1 MELNVSFSLTGLS
14 NNGSSFISSTISLF
28 SKLSIKSC
36 VTLCKLSFNNSVN
49 PENSA
54 ILFLISLTLWLVL
67 SISEYSSNPPSMVW
81 PLLS

>member
-36 VTLCKLSFNNSVN
+36 VTLCKLSFNNSVK

-54 ILFLISLTLWLVL
+54 SRFRISLTL
-67 SISEYSSNPPSMVW
+67 
-81 PLLS
+81 